1 MYYLVTGGAG
11 SGKSEYAERLA
22 IKLWQDRN
30 SCTSATLDDAGQKME
45 DHGDRKSCSELYY
58 VATMFP
64 YDDEETR
71 QRIER
76 HRKLREGKG
85 FITIERPEDIGGIID
100 VIRHNKDAVVL
111 LEDLT
116 NLYANECFG
125 QGPSHEIAE
134 PLREIAG
141 ISAGLVVVSNE
152 LYCDGI
158 EYPEETRSFLREL
171 AALNIQIARD
181 ADHVVEVVAGL
192 PQHIK

>member
-1 MYYLVTGGAG
+1 MYYLITGGAG

-22 IKLWQDRN
+22 MKLWQDRK
-30 SCTSATLDDAGQKME
+30 SCTSVNVDESRQKTE
-45 DHGDRKSCSELYY
+45 DHGDRKSSSGLYY

-85 FITIERPEDIGGIID
+85 FITIERPMDICGIID

-125 QGPSHEIAE
+125 QGPSHETAE
-134 PLREIAG
+134 PLREIAR

-158 EYPEETRSFLREL
+158 EYPEETKSFLREL

-192 PQHIK
+192 PQQIK